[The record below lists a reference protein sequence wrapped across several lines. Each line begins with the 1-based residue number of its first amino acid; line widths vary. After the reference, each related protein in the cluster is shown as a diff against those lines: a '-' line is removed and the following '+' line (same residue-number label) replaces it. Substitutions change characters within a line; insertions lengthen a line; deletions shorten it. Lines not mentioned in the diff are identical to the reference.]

1 MAQILVLHMW
11 SIQEEPVQT
20 NGEHPVTRSGGTL
33 YSIGEAA
40 DLLKVS
46 IPLLRLY
53 EREGLILPLRK
64 SSRHRLYSATDL
76 ERIRCI
82 REMINEQKVS
92 IEGIKRLLA
101 LIPCWKIKNCPEDQ
115 RSSCKAFTSPT
126 APCWL
131 QTGRT
136 WDCKSAVCRVC
147 PVYETYASCSQL
159 KPTIVKYTTD
169 GVSAQAAG

>member
-1 MAQILVLHMW
+1 MENAQTEQ
-11 SIQEEPVQT
+11 SASKT
-20 NGEHPVTRSGGTL
+20 NGLL

-53 EREGLILPLRK
+53 EREGLVLPMRK
-64 SSRHRLYSATDL
+64 SSRHRLYSASDL
-76 ERIRCI
+76 NRIRCI
-82 REMINEQKVS
+82 REMINDHKVS

-101 LIPCWKIKNCPEDQ
+101 LIPCWKIKGCPEEA
-115 RSSCKAFTSPT
+115 RNTCKAFTSQM

-131 QTGRT
+131 ETDRS

-147 PVYETYASCSQL
+147 PVYENYANCGSL
-159 KPTIVKYTTD
+159 KQTIIECTIESTPRPHD
-169 GVSAQAAG
+169 VSA